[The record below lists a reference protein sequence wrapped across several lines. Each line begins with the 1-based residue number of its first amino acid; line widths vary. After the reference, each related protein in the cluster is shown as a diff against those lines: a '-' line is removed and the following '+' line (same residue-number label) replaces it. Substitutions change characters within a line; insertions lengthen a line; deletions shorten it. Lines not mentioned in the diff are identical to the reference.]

1 MPVVKLKNKRQS
13 VYNFDIRIMVKKSP
27 EASLSPELEAS
38 EMGALPFQEQ
48 EAETVTSLTE
58 RYAETTKIDP
68 KSIKNADGFLA
79 RDAESVYRDFA
90 LEWFKNNEEE
100 MSKEGVIIPP
110 GVSDEWKISMVLAS

>member
-68 KSIKNADGFLA
+68 KSDKKCGWIF
-79 RDAESVYRDFA
+79 S
-90 LEWFKNNEEE
+90 
-100 MSKEGVIIPP
+100 
-110 GVSDEWKISMVLAS
+110 